1 MLEFALYFLQ
11 LSKFQE
17 NKFLFFFIFGPL
29 AEKGYILIQKSTIEF
44 FPATPEPMVVICLL
58 ANFHC
63 HTILPEVYLC

>member
-17 NKFLFFFIFGPL
+17 NKIFYLFFIFGPL

-44 FPATPEPMVVICLL
+44 FSSHSRTNGGNMFTC
-58 ANFHC
+58 
-63 HTILPEVYLC
+63 

>member
-44 FPATPEPMVVICLL
+44 FSSRSRTNGGNMFTC
-58 ANFHC
+58 
-63 HTILPEVYLC
+63 